1 VATTFEYEIL
11 IGKNDADAAGGV
23 VWFLASDMRQSVGD
37 NLPSILN
44 ALGREGWE
52 VIALG
57 DVGFDARAEI
67 LMKRKV

>member
-1 VATTFEYEIL
+1 
-11 IGKNDADAAGGV
+11 
-23 VWFLASDMRQSVGD
+23 MRQSVGD

-52 VIALG
+52 VVALG

-67 LMKRKV
+67 LMKRKA